1 MSKTVFTIARRE
13 LHQYFSTPL
22 AYVFL
27 VVFLILSG
35 VFTFYIGN
43 FFARGQADLISFFMF
58 QPWLFLFLIPALAM
72 RLWAEELK
80 SGTIELLLTMPVTTF
95 ALVMGKFLATWLFI
109 GVALLLTFPIWIT
122 VNVLGDADNGVIAI
136 SYLASFLLAAPYLAI
151 SACMSSLTRN
161 QVIAFVL
168 SIIVCLLFML
178 SGFAAVTDI
187 FSAWAPDWLMDTV
200 QSFSFLTHFTAQMI
214 KGVISLK
221 NIVFFLAITGFFLF
235 ANTVVIE
242 QYKSRQ

>member
-1 MSKTVFTIARRE
+1 MNSTVFIIARRE
-13 LHQYFSTPL
+13 LYQYFSTPL

-27 VVFLILSG
+27 VVFLILCG

-58 QPWLFLFLIPALAM
+58 QPWLYLFLVPALAM

-80 SGTIELLLTMPVTTF
+80 TGTIEILLTMPVTSF
-95 ALVMGKFLATWLFI
+95 AVVFGKFLATWLFI
-109 GVALLLTFPIWIT
+109 GVALLLTFPIWVT
-122 VNVLGDADNGVIAI
+122 VNILGDADNGVIAI
-136 SYLASFLLAAPYLAI
+136 SYVASFLLAAPYLAI
-151 SACMSSLTRN
+151 SACMSSLTNN

-168 SIIVCLLFML
+168 SIIVCLVFML
-178 SGFAAVTDI
+178 SGFTAVTDI
-187 FSAWAPDWLMDTV
+187 FSAWAPNWLLDTV

-221 NIVFFLAITGFFLF
+221 NIVFFLAITAFFLF

-242 QYKSRQ
+242 QYKSQQ

>member
-1 MSKTVFTIARRE
+1 MMTTALTIARRE
-13 LHQYFSTPL
+13 LHHYFSTPL

-80 SGTIELLLTMPVTTF
+80 TGTIEILLTMPVTSF
-95 ALVMGKFLATWLFI
+95 SVVLGKFLASWIFI
-109 GVALLLTFPIWIT
+109 GVALLLTFPIWVT
-122 VNVLGDADNGVIAI
+122 VNVLGDADNGVIMI
-136 SYLASFLLAAPYLAI
+136 SYLSSFLLAAPYLAI
-151 SACMSSLTRN
+151 SACMSSLTNN
-161 QVIAFVL
+161 QVISFVL
-168 SIIVCLLFML
+168 SIIVCLIFML
-178 SGFAAVTDI
+178 SGFTAITDL
-187 FSAWAPDWLMDTV
+187 FSGWAPQWLMDTV

-221 NIVFFLAITGFFLF
+221 NIVFLLSITAFFLF
-235 ANTVVIE
+235 ANTVMVE
-242 QYKSRQ
+242 QTKSQQ

>member
-1 MSKTVFTIARRE
+1 MISTVLTIARRE
-13 LHQYFSTPL
+13 LYQYFSTPL

-43 FFARGQADLISFFMF
+43 FFERGQADLISFFMF
-58 QPWLFLFLIPALAM
+58 HPWLFLFLIPALAM

-80 SGTIELLLTMPVTTF
+80 TGTIELLLTMPVSTF
-95 ALVMGKFLATWLFI
+95 AVVLGKFLATWFFI
-109 GVALLLTFPIWIT
+109 GTALLLTFPVWIT
-122 VNVLGDADNGVIAI
+122 VNMLGDADNGVIVV
-136 SYLASFLLAAPYLAI
+136 SYVASILLAAPYLAI
-151 SACMSSLTRN
+151 SACMSSLTQN

-168 SIIVCLLFML
+168 SIIVCLVFML
-178 SGFAAVTDI
+178 SGFTAVTDV
-187 FSAWAPDWLMDTV
+187 FDAWAPDWLMDTV

-221 NIVFFLAITGFFLF
+221 NIVFFLSITGFFLF
-235 ANTVVIE
+235 ANAVVIE
-242 QYKSRQ
+242 QYKTQQ